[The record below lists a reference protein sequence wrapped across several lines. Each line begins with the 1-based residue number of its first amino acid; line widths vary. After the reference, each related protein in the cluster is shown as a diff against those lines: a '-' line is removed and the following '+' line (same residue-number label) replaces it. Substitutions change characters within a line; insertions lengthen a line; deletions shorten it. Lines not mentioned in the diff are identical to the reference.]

1 MKVVY
6 DERFTK
12 TYTQQQSE
20 IIVVSAGFDRHEAD
34 WGRMLTTED
43 YATIGHLVRRYAQR
57 ACQGRRFGVL
67 EGGYNPPG
75 LGDER
80 QVPAGRY
87 VLTG

>member
-12 TYTQQQSE
+12 TYTQHESE
-20 IIVVSAGFDRHEAD
+20 IIAVSAGFDRHEAD

-43 YATIGHLVRRYAQR
+43 YATTGHLVKRYAQR

-67 EGGYNPPG
+67 EGGYNHLV
-75 LGDER
+75 LGMNVRSLLD
-80 QVPAGRY
+80 GMS
-87 VLTG
+87 